1 MSRRPLAA
9 GAALILALAAAE
21 PAAAHAIG
29 GTFQLPVPL
38 WLYLAGAGAAVA
50 ASFVVVT
57 LASGGGSALAGAAGY
72 PTRPLP
78 SGLAAVARIGL
89 RALGLAWW
97 YGAIA
102 AGILVGDI
110 TPLPAVL
117 LWIGIWVGLPIVA
130 VLVGN
135 PWPSLSPFRTTYA
148 ALEWVGARLGR
159 DPLDLGLHYPPGLAR
174 WPAVALLGA
183 GLWAEL
189 ILPGGDVAGT
199 VAALMVGYTLLTL
212 GGLVTFGPVA
222 WLRNAELFE
231 VELGWFG
238 RIGPLARRSRTAA
251 LCAGCEEACDPE
263 RCLDCPECATAAEDG
278 ERRPELRPW
287 IVGLTEVGRPGWSDV
302 AFIVLALA
310 GVTYDGLRETWGGAL
325 LFRAI
330 YPAVS
335 AVLGP
340 TSAATF
346 LLVDTLQLVVVLVAF
361 LAAFAAV
368 AFVTRALGHGPS
380 AALGQLAGRYAV
392 ALLPIAGGYVIAH
405 YLTLVIQGVVW
416 LPSLLVD
423 PLMGMAPQLDAIPV
437 VVVWYLSVAAIVGG
451 HIAGIALAHRLA
463 LADAPGRAVVAGL
476 PMVALMVGYTVLS
489 LSIIAAPIVVDPGA
503 VPAAMSR

>member
-1 MSRRPLAA
+1 MRTRRASTSGCSPSMSRRLLAA
-9 GAALILALAAAE
+9 AAALILALAGAE
-21 PAAAHAIG
+21 PAAGHAIG

-50 ASFVVVT
+50 ASFVVIT
-57 LASGGGSALAGAAGY
+57 LASDGGSEAAGTGY

-117 LWIGIWVGLPIVA
+117 LWIGIWVGLPIAA
-130 VLVGN
+130 VLFGN

-148 ALEWVGARLGR
+148 ALEWVAARLGR
-159 DPLDLGLHYPPGLAR
+159 DPLDLGLRYPRGLAR

-183 GLWAEL
+183 GLSAEL
-189 ILPGGDVAGT
+189 ILPGRTVAGT
-199 VAALMVGYTLLTL
+199 VAALMIGYTLLTL
-212 GGLVTFGPVA
+212 GGLFAFGPVA

-238 RIGPLARRSRTAA
+238 RIGPIARRSRTAG

-278 ERRPELRPW
+278 DRRPELRTW
-287 IVGLTEVGRPGWSDV
+287 IVGLTDVGRPGWSDV
-302 AFIVLALA
+302 IFIVLALA

-325 LFRAI
+325 MFRAI

-335 AVLGP
+335 AVFGP
-340 TSAATF
+340 SSAVTF
-346 LLVDTLQLVVVLVAF
+346 LLVDTLQLVVVLAVF
-361 LAAFAAV
+361 LAAFVAV
-368 AFVTRALGHGPS
+368 ASATRALGS
-380 AALGQLAGRYAV
+380 R
-392 ALLPIAGGYVIAH
+392 
-405 YLTLVIQGVVW
+405 
-416 LPSLLVD
+416 
-423 PLMGMAPQLDAIPV
+423 
-437 VVVWYLSVAAIVGG
+437 
-451 HIAGIALAHRLA
+451 R
-463 LADAPGRAVVAGL
+463 
-476 PMVALMVGYTVLS
+476 
-489 LSIIAAPIVVDPGA
+489 AAPLG
-503 VPAAMSR
+503 